1 MRFLIKNI
9 TGDPL
14 NPNLDLRI
22 PRTLYASVET
32 LSNTMPVAP
41 GETRSISEKA
51 YNELLSNYPQFIE
64 VIDSDGSLDKW
75 APFRTTR
82 LLDMGVWTF
91 VDLGRVSNYIEV
103 YNDGPSQVKWSCSGF
118 TAPET
123 APNPE
128 FVSDLDVG
136 EMLSFYQTMDPMRYF
151 YFMAPTDTALVKI
164 FVS

>member
-9 TGDPL
+9 TGDP
-14 NPNLDLRI
+14 NNAIESLRI
-22 PRTLYASVET
+22 PRKLYASSET
-32 LSNTMPVAP
+32 LSNTQPVGP
-41 GETRSISEKA
+41 GETRSVSEKA
-51 YNELLSNYPQFIE
+51 YNELLSNYPEFIE

-82 LLDMGVWTF
+82 VLEMGVWTF
-91 VDLGRVSNYIEV
+91 IDLGRVSNYIEV
-103 YNDGPSQVKWSCSGF
+103 YNDGPSVVKWSCSGF

-128 FVSDLDVG
+128 FVSDLDVA

-151 YFMAPTDTALVKI
+151 YFMAPDDVATVKI